1 MLEHRDLETQGHTER
16 VAELAVRLGREL
28 GFPDLEGLR
37 LGAYF
42 HDLGKLALPDEVLKK
57 PAALNTGEWRLVK
70 THPEV
75 GFEILQDLPFLPQ
88 TALNVVL
95 YHHERWDGSGY
106 PKGLKGE
113 EIPLEARIFA
123 VVDVWDALVSERSYK
138 PAWPPERAREELRA
152 QAGRT
157 LDPKV
162 VEAFLGLDRVTP
174 R

>member
-1 MLEHRDLETQGHTER
+1 
-16 VAELAVRLGREL
+16 VAELALRLGQAL

-42 HDLGKLALPDEVLKK
+42 HDLGKLALPDEILKK
-57 PAALNTGEWRLVK
+57 PAALSTGEWRLVK

-75 GFEILQDLPFLPQ
+75 GLEILQSLPFLPK

-95 YHHERWDGSGY
+95 YHHKRWDGSGY

-123 VVDVWDALVSERSYK
+123 VVDVWDALISQRPYK
-138 PAWPPERAREELRA
+138 VAWPEARAREELLA
-152 QAGRT
+152 QAGKT
-157 LDPKV
+157 LDLGV
-162 VEAFLGLDRVTP
+162 VAAFLEII
-174 R
+174 